1 MKRRNFIRRLSAT
14 VVLPGLAGAVN
25 AGKMSPVQMLNMIAN
40 AGNEDR
46 VLVLIQLKG
55 GNDGLNTL
63 IPLDQYDLY
72 NAARPEVAI
81 SKENVLR
88 LNNFPASGLHPAMEK
103 IRQLFN
109 SNQVKI
115 IQGVGYPDQ
124 NFSHFRSTDIWLS
137 ASDATDVV
145 TTGWAGRYLDMLF
158 PGFPV
163 GYPNTGQ
170 PDPPA
175 VEIGSALSL
184 GFNGVQMNLSMSVTD
199 PEKFYQ
205 LLQGTETDVPD
216 TPAGRELSYIRTTA
230 YQSNQ
235 YAQALKKAAETAG
248 AHSPAYPAEG
258 TNVLADQLK
267 IVASLIAG
275 GLKSR
280 VYLVSLNGFD
290 THNAQVETDNH
301 QLGKH
306 ADLLSKLSEGVSAFL
321 ADLEYLNIADRVLTM
336 TFSEF
341 GRRIKSNKSYG
352 TDHGAASPLFI
363 FGKNVVPGIEG
374 SNPVIPVS
382 PAVTSNVPMQHDFR
396 SVYYSVLEQWFGLDA
411 ATLKMIMLKEFPS
424 IPIIKKSQSGLQNQD
439 AGANKLKN
447 YPNPFKEKTTL
458 EFETEGEDTRI
469 EIIDFKGVLI
479 EVLTDESYASGIY
492 KIELDARHYQQ
503 GVYYAI
509 MHNRKKRYVRVMMK
523 N

>member
-1 MKRRNFIRRLSAT
+1 MKRRNFIKRLSTT
-14 VVLPGLAGAVN
+14 VVLPGLAGAVY
-25 AGKMSPVQMLNMIAN
+25 AGKMSPVQMLNIIAN

-72 NAARPEVAI
+72 SAARPEVVI
-81 SKENVLR
+81 SKENVLS
-88 LNNFPASGLHPAMEK
+88 LNNFPASGLHPAMGK

-115 IQGVGYPDQ
+115 IQGVGYPNQ

-137 ASDATDVV
+137 ASDAQDFV

-158 PGFPV
+158 PGFPI
-163 GYPNTGQ
+163 GYPNANQ

-175 VEIGSALSL
+175 VEINSALSL
-184 GFNGVQMNLSMSVTD
+184 GFNGIEMNLSMSVTD

-205 LLQGTETDVPD
+205 LLQGTETEVPD

-230 YQSNQ
+230 TQSNQ
-235 YAQALKKAAETAG
+235 YAQALKKAAETVG
-248 AHSPAYPAEG
+248 SQSPGYPAKG
-258 TNVLADQLK
+258 TNSLADQLK

-306 ADLLSKLSEGVSAFL
+306 ADLLTKLSEGVSAFL

-374 SNPVIPVS
+374 VNPTIPPS
-382 PAVTSNVPMQHDFR
+382 PTVNSNVPMQFDFR
-396 SVYYSVLEQWFGLDA
+396 SVYYSVLEQWFGVDKQ
-411 ATLKMIMLKEFPS
+411 TLQMIMLKEFPS
-424 IPIIKKSQSGLQNQD
+424 IPIIKKSETGLQTQQGGKNPLQ
-439 AGANKLKN
+439 N
-447 YPNPFKEKTTL
+447 YPNPFRDKTTL
-458 EFETEGEDTRI
+458 EFETGGDDTRI
-469 EIIDFKGVLI
+469 EIVDFKGALI
-479 EVLTDESYASGIY
+479 EVLTDKTYSSGVY
-492 KIELDARHYQQ
+492 KIELDTMQYQQ

-509 MHNRKKRYVRVMMK
+509 MYNHKQRFVRVMMK